1 MAERQNQS
9 TPNRSVT
16 SHNYAFIKA
25 PTKSNVEFQPKPTIR
40 TGKYQEMN
48 KELLP

>member
-16 SHNYAFIKA
+16 SHNHAFIKA
-25 PTKSNVEFQPKPTIR
+25 PTKSKVESQLEPTIR
-40 TGKYQEMN
+40 SAKYQEMN